1 MQSKVTNKLKHIIS
15 LLSVLLLLT
24 ATIASAADP
33 KQANDYDVIV
43 IGGTPA
49 GVAAAIAAA
58 RADKT
63 VIIIEQAPVP
73 RRSAFFGRAETR

>member
-1 MQSKVTNKLKHIIS
+1 MKYPMIYKPLKM
-15 LLSVLLLLT
+15 LPVLVLLT
-24 ATIASAADP
+24 ATITSAADP
-33 KQANDYDVIV
+33 KQANDYDVVV

-63 VIIIEQAPVP
+63 VIIIEQAPMP